1 MWGVVRLTGV
11 GMDYSVLRKLLSTT
25 SLLTVA
31 ATLAACSGGVERFGT
46 PGSGFTSNQN
56 EIFTNSVSS
65 QPLPAAVN
73 QPMPAA
79 VSSSQ
84 VAATRSMPVYTD
96 PSYQAQTPVYRQPVY
111 NEPTG
116 GAQSPVSLTTGSIN
130 RPTNTYSAQTYS
142 MPSAPSS
149 SQGSSQTVYVDV
161 PVRNNASTYTS
172 RPSAD
177 QAVLNGPPVVV
188 SRFDSL
194 PHDAPRTK
202 MDVASAPVYGSSSYG
217 SQRMPVSVPVA
228 AQSQVQETSE
238 PSRFSIARLFS
249 LPKNAPKSKGVDYTS
264 TASITPP
271 NPIPGGTQYSGSYST
286 QSVSAQPTAAS
297 TVGVARTSGQ
307 WTSVGGTMI
316 TVERGEDLQSLS
328 RRYGVPSKAI
338 ADVNGL
344 VDQGFVAPGQ
354 KVLIPV
360 FQQPNYQNYASNQP
374 SAPQVNAAPMQV
386 ASISPDVATMPFV
399 MRVPK
404 GNPLRLRGQSAYGQQ
419 MVKLQQNANAENRH
433 MVTPGETLGGIASR
447 YQVSPRALAQA
458 NGMAVDAPLRMGQ
471 RLHIPRANQSAG
483 IDYTATGSI
492 NNNAAGVYSND
503 TAAAP
508 AYAAISAVPKAKPRW
523 VKEMASSA
531 TPSRRQQVASV
542 DNAVGLP
549 TEVSTPAVA
558 PAPAPVNAAP
568 VASVS
573 SNANPVLDDDSKFRW
588 PVRGRIISG
597 FGANNGGA
605 RNEGINLSV
614 PMGSSIRVAESGT
627 VIYAGDEL
635 KMYGNFILVRHP
647 NGWVTAYAHNEKIL
661 VSKGQHVRRGQII
674 AEAGSSGNVTSPQ
687 LHFELRIKGDPVD
700 PVPYLI

>member
-65 QPLPAAVN
+65 QPLPAVVN

-79 VSSSQ
+79 VSPNQ
-84 VAATRSMPVYTD
+84 VAVSRSTPVYTE
-96 PSYQAQTPVYRQPVY
+96 PSYQAQVPVYRQPAY
-111 NEPTG
+111 ADPTVRT
-116 GAQSPVSLTTGSIN
+116 QSPVSLTTGSTN
-130 RPTNTYSAQTYS
+130 RSTNNYPAQAYS
-142 MPSAPSS
+142 MPSAPSG

-161 PVRNNASTYTS
+161 PVRNESNVYASRS
-172 RPSAD
+172 SVDPS
-177 QAVLNGPPVVV
+177 VLNGPPVVV
-188 SRFDSL
+188 SRFNSL

-202 MDVASAPVYGSSSYG
+202 MNVASAPAYGA
-217 SQRMPVSVPVA
+217 QRMPVSVPVA
-228 AQSQVQETSE
+228 AQTQAQQASE
-238 PSRFSIARLFS
+238 PSRFSVARLFS
-249 LPKNAPKSKGVDYTS
+249 LPKNAPKSRDIDYTS

-271 NPIPGGTQYSGSYST
+271 NPIPGGTPYSGSYTT
-286 QSVSAQPTAAS
+286 QSINAQPPVAS
-297 TVGVARTSGQ
+297 SGGMARTSGR
-307 WTSVGGTMI
+307 WTSVGGTMV

-344 VDQGFVAPGQ
+344 VDQSFVAPGQ
-354 KVLIPV
+354 KMLIPV
-360 FQQPNYQNYASNQP
+360 FQQPDYQNYASNRQP
-374 SAPQVNAAPMQV
+374 APQMGAAPMQV

-447 YQVSPRALAQA
+447 YQVSSRALAQA
-458 NGMAVDAPLRMGQ
+458 NGMSVDAPLRMGQ
-471 RLHIPRANQSAG
+471 RLHIPRANQSGG
-483 IDYTATGSI
+483 IDYTTTASI
-492 NNNAAGVYSND
+492 NSNAAGTND
-503 TAAAP
+503 TAAAS

-523 VKEMASSA
+523 VKEMASRA
-531 TPSRRQQVASV
+531 KPSRRQQVASV

-549 TEVSTPAVA
+549 TEVSTPAVV
-558 PAPAPVNAAP
+558 PASAPV
-568 VASVS
+568 ST
-573 SNANPVLDDDSKFRW
+573 NANPVLDDDSKFRW

>member
-1 MWGVVRLTGV
+1 M
-11 GMDYSVLRKLLSTT
+11 RKLLSTT

-65 QPLPAAVN
+65 RPLPAAVN

-79 VSSSQ
+79 VSPNQ
-84 VAATRSMPVYTD
+84 VAVSRSAPVYTD
-96 PSYQAQTPVYRQPVY
+96 PSYQAQVPVYRQPVY
-111 NEPTG
+111 AEPTVRT
-116 GAQSPVSLTTGSIN
+116 QSPVSLTTGSIN
-130 RPTNTYSAQTYS
+130 RSSNGYSAQAYP
-142 MPSAPSS
+142 MPGAPSGG
-149 SQGSSQTVYVDV
+149 QGASQTVYVDV
-161 PVRNNASTYTS
+161 PVRNESNVYASRTS
-172 RPSAD
+172 VD
-177 QAVLNGPPVVV
+177 QSVLNGPPVVV

-202 MDVASAPVYGSSSYG
+202 MNVASAPAYGSSSYG

-228 AQSQVQETSE
+228 AQQQGQQTSE

-249 LPKNAPKSKGVDYTS
+249 LPKNAPKSRDIDYTS

-271 NPIPGGTQYSGSYST
+271 NPISGGSQYSGSYTT
-286 QSVSAQPTAAS
+286 QSINAQSPAAS
-297 TVGVARTSGQ
+297 AGGAARTSGQ
-307 WTSVGGTMI
+307 WTSVGGTMV

-344 VDQGFVAPGQ
+344 VDQSFVAPGQ
-354 KVLIPV
+354 KMLIPV
-360 FQQPNYQNYASNQP
+360 FQQPSYQNYASNRQP
-374 SAPQVNAAPMQV
+374 APQVGAAPMQV
-386 ASISPDVATMPFV
+386 ASIGPDVATMPFV

-458 NGMAVDAPLRMGQ
+458 NGMSVDAPLRMGQ
-471 RLHIPRANQSAG
+471 RLHIPRPNQSAG
-483 IDYTATGSI
+483 IDYTSTASI
-492 NNNAAGVYSND
+492 NSNAAGAYAND
-503 TAAAP
+503 TAAAS

-523 VKEMASSA
+523 VTEMASSA
-531 TPSRRQQVASV
+531 KPSRRQQVASV

-549 TEVSTPAVA
+549 TEASAPAVA
-558 PAPAPVNAAP
+558 PASAPAPVSAAP
-568 VASVS
+568 VAAVS